1 MCVGGEKWFVDSGVE
16 ERLDLPMF
24 ESVSQFITEFGKD
37 YLIQSHSYLLFNI
50 AQGCLPIKYEEL
62 KVDFNNTMNT
72 WFSHWDVKEDV
83 MPSLL
88 SLMQDEN
95 PLSVENL
102 GLDQQVASNKYSEPF
117 IAYVNGAIDAFDR
130 GSMKSLI
137 EQQAKELNY
146 NTITP

>member
-1 MCVGGEKWFVDSGVE
+1 
-16 ERLDLPMF
+16 
-24 ESVSQFITEFGKD
+24 
-37 YLIQSHSYLLFNI
+37 
-50 AQGCLPIKYEEL
+50 
-62 KVDFNNTMNT
+62 
-72 WFSHWDVKEDV
+72 
-83 MPSLL
+83 
-88 SLMQDEN
+88 MQDEN